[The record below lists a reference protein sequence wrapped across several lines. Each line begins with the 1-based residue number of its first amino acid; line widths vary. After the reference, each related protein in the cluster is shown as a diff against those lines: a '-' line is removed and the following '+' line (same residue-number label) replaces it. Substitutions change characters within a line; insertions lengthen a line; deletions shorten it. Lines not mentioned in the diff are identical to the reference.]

1 MTQSQDERGDEVCA
15 GPAQLNRQLID
26 ERLGLPSASAWRRYE
41 LCAGSWQLE
50 QEAKALGQSA
60 HETSPAAIRGKLI
73 HQWLAGIPDED
84 GNEIKLDDSE
94 QQTADFLQERATDQV
109 HRIFGDEPTQKL
121 AEKRLWLIVNGRKA
135 ASGQFDQVIYTLS
148 VALVQDFKTGWR
160 EPDPAEQNAQM
171 KLFAVLVA
179 LHMPS
184 MLREVVVQII
194 SGPFGVTEARYNLA
208 ALAVAYNEILTTLR
222 AIQDPMAPLVPS
234 PEACR
239 FCPAINICQAVKNLI
254 VPVAKTQVS
263 ALPDGARGAKLLDEV
278 ELLQEHLDSIR
289 EHYAQRL
296 TADPAYDLPGYAMV
310 PGNVRREVVD
320 WEAARQRLGE
330 WLDLSEIEAASNYR
344 LGDLERALG
353 KKLGL
358 KGKPLKERMG
368 EILRG
373 LIEEK
378 SNAASLKRVSGK
390 RSLVTLELP

>member
-1 MTQSQDERGDEVCA
+1 MTESQ
-15 GPAQLNRQLID
+15 D
-26 ERLGLPSASAWRRYE
+26 ERLGLPSASSWRRYE

-50 QEAKALGQSA
+50 EEAKQLGQSA
-60 HETSPAAIRGKLI
+60 HETSPQAERGSLI
-73 HQWLAGIPDED
+73 HAYLAGAVDED
-84 GNEIKLDDSE
+84 GTEIKLDDSD

-109 HRIFGDEPTQKL
+109 RRIFGDESTLEL
-121 AEKRLWLIVNGRKA
+121 AEKRLWLTVNGRKA
-135 ASGQFDQVIYTLS
+135 ASGRFDRVVYTPS
-148 VALVQDFKTGWR
+148 VALVQDFKTGFSQP
-160 EPDPAEQNAQM
+160 EPAEQNAQM
-171 KLFAVLVA
+171 KMLAVLVA
-179 LHMPS
+179 LHLPS

-194 SGPFGVTEARYNLA
+194 SGPFGVTEARYDLA
-208 ALAVAYNEILTTLR
+208 ALAVAYNEIISTLR
-222 AIQDPMAPLVPS
+222 AIQDPLAPLVPS
-234 PEACR
+234 PEACQY
-239 FCPAINICQAVKNLI
+239 CPAINICQAVKNLI
-254 VPVAKTQVS
+254 VPVAKTQIS

-310 PGNVRREVVD
+310 PGNVRREVKD

-330 WLDLSEIEAASNYR
+330 WLELDEINGAANYR
-344 LGDLERALG
+344 LGDLEKALG

-378 SNAASLKRVSGK
+378 ANAASLKRVGK
-390 RSLVTLELP
+390 PKLVSLELP

>member
-1 MTQSQDERGDEVCA
+1 MTQSQ
-15 GPAQLNRQLID
+15 D
-26 ERLGLPSASAWRRYE
+26 ERLGLPSASAWHRYE

-50 QEAKALGQSA
+50 GEARQLGQLA
-60 HETSPAAIRGKLI
+60 HETSPAARRGSLI
-73 HQWLAGIPDED
+73 HAYLAGAVDED
-84 GNEIKLDDSE
+84 GTEIKLDDSE
-94 QQTADFLQERATDQV
+94 QQTADFLQVRATEQV
-109 HRIFGDEPTQKL
+109 HRIFGDEPTLEL
-121 AEKRLWLIVNGRKA
+121 AEKRLWLTVNGRKA
-135 ASGQFDQVIYTLS
+135 ASGRFDRVVYTPT
-148 VALVQDFKTGWR
+148 VALVQDFKTGWS
-160 EPDPAEQNAQM
+160 EPDPAEQNVQM
-171 KLFAVLVA
+171 KMLAVLVA

-194 SGPFGVTEARYNLA
+194 SGPFGVSEARYNLA
-208 ALAVAYNEILTTLR
+208 ALANAYNEILGTLR
-222 AIQDPMAPLVPS
+222 AIQDPLAPLSPS

-239 FCPAINICQAVKNLI
+239 FCSAINICQAVKNLI

-289 EHYAQRL
+289 EHYVQRL

-310 PGNVRREVVD
+310 PGNIRREVVD

-330 WLDLSEIEAASNYR
+330 WLELDEINGAANYR
-344 LGDLERALG
+344 LGDLEKALG
-353 KKLGL
+353 RKLGL

-378 SNAASLKRVSGK
+378 SNAASLKRVSCK
-390 RSLVTLELP
+390 PKLVSIELP